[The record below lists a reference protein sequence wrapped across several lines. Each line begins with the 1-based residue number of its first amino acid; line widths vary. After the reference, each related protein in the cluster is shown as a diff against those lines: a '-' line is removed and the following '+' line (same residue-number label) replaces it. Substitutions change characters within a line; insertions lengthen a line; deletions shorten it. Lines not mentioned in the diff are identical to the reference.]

1 MTIKHS
7 KPLNR
12 LWNQKTIRY
21 LAFITFIS
29 CITIDCKNTMP
40 DNDEYAIMNI
50 AFDNIM
56 GHDSA
61 WRELQL
67 LKYLGHF
74 YTPEDSAN
82 YANETK
88 NIQRLRDSIKQIVD
102 TNSLY
107 VYINDTLI
115 DIKKDLI
122 QLNSITKDSFALS
135 FPKIDTS
142 FIPLIHSLRDYK
154 YPKNAIKISD
164 LSTTYNYKL
173 ESVRKYDR
181 NVKFN
186 IAQVSFSHLSLNSL
200 KTKACIY
207 VEMICGGTCGHGK
220 LYFFEKR
227 NRKWFSVGERSL
239 WVH

>member
-1 MTIKHS
+1 
-7 KPLNR
+7 
-12 LWNQKTIRY
+12 
-21 LAFITFIS
+21 
-29 CITIDCKNTMP
+29 
-40 DNDEYAIMNI
+40 MNI

-88 NIQRLRDSIKQIVD
+88 TIQRLRDSIKQIVD
-102 TNSLY
+102 TNRLY

-115 DIKKDLI
+115 DFKKELI
-122 QLNSITKDSFALS
+122 QISSIKKDSFALS
-135 FPKIDTS
+135 FPQIDTS
-142 FIPLIHSLRDYK
+142 YIPLILSLRDFK

-164 LSTTYNYKL
+164 LSTAYNYKL
-173 ESVRKYDR
+173 ESVRKYDKSVR
-181 NVKFN
+181 FN
-186 IAQVSFSHLSLNSL
+186 IAQVSFSHLSLNSE

-207 VEMICGGTCGHGK
+207 VEMICGGTCGQGK
-220 LYFFEKR
+220 LYFFERK
-227 NRKWFSVGERSL
+227 NRKWLLVGERSL
-239 WVH
+239 WVS